1 MHNGA
6 IADIDPNF
14 VKHERS
20 APFRELHKRMETV
33 YHKHAATMHAA
44 NRVLLLPVDQL
55 TSEERADIHMAN
67 EFHWRAEPGKVAG
80 RPLMDCSNAP
90 AGQTPLNTEITK
102 QKGIERY
109 QPVVLPT
116 LREWDTYRRDR
127 GLAWS
132 DIWMFKA
139 DISNCFNQLH
149 WSTKTAK
156 LMGFMLT
163 VNILML
169 MLTCGFG
176 VAVTPMNRR
185 ANHLAPSHT
194 FTYLDDF

>member
-1 MHNGA
+1 MTSCIINGA
-6 IADIDPNF
+6 IADTDPTF

-20 APFRELHKRMETV
+20 ALFRELHKRMETV

-44 NRVLLLPVDQL
+44 NHVLLVDQL
-55 TSEERADIHMAN
+55 TSKEHADIHMAN
-67 EFHWRAEPGKVAG
+67 ELLWLVEPGKVAG

-90 AGQTPLNTEITK
+90 AGRTPLNTDITK

-116 LREWDTYRRDR
+116 LREVVTKWDTYRRDR

-139 DISNCFNQLH
+139 DKSNRFNQLH
-149 WSTKTAK
+149 WSTETAG
-156 LMGFMLT
+156 LMGFMH
-163 VNILML
+163 
-169 MLTCGFG
+169 GK
-176 VAVTPMNRR
+176 
-185 ANHLAPSHT
+185 S
-194 FTYLDDF
+194 